1 MSKKGLHIFFLFL
14 LCFQTYSQSENDSLA
29 LNFHLEFN
37 KLPLVLNKK
46 YISAKKDTL
55 TIETFRCYISN
66 IQVQYSDNSTFV
78 QKNSYHLLDSGNPDS
93 FRIQITKKSNKTI
106 SKVMF
111 NIGIDSLTNT
121 SGALSGDLD
130 PAKGMY
136 WAWQSGYIN
145 MKIEGRSPS
154 CKTRKNKFNFHI
166 GGYLKPYNAMRP
178 IEIPIQK
185 NQGSSYEI
193 NIGIDLDKFFSQLR
207 LKETN
212 SVMIPGKEAVKLAD
226 LSAEIFSLE

>member
-14 LCFQTYSQSENDSLA
+14 LFSQGYSQSENDSLA

-37 KLPLVLNKK
+37 KLPLELNKK
-46 YISAKKDTL
+46 YISANKDTL

-66 IQVQYSDNSTFV
+66 IQVQYNDNSLFV

-93 FRIQITKKSNKTI
+93 FRIPIAKKSNKTI

-154 CKTRKNKFNFHI
+154 CKTRKNEFHFHI
-166 GGYLKPYNAMRP
+166 GGYLKPYYAMRP

-185 NQGSSYEI
+185 NQGSGYEI
-193 NIGIDLDKFFSQLR
+193 NIGIDLGKFFSQVR

-212 SVMIPGKEAVKLAD
+212 SVMILGKEAVKLAD